1 MAKVLLYNIKDDY
14 DIDKFEKIA
23 YDREIEII
31 RVGKSDIDQ
40 LVGFLLAME
49 NFEKKDDCLAF
60 DENLDFPFI
69 LFADFDK
76 NGLFDLLDTMRENNL
91 AIQHKAS
98 ETANNVHWTLRE
110 LLIENDKEGKMMGLI
125 NNINKLLEKAK
136 SLKEIHG
143 EDPKLKSLVNDINA
157 YFNNQSLFDFEVA
170 KKYYLKL
177 LDEIL
182 RIEEE
187 TK

>member
-1 MAKVLLYNIKDDY
+1 MKLK
-14 DIDKFEKIA
+14 EK
-23 YDREIEII
+23 
-31 RVGKSDIDQ
+31 
-40 LVGFLLAME
+40 FLLEIKGEHKVENTIVTANKDYMILGLPFFNAEERME
-49 NFEKKDDCLAF
+49 DFEKKDERLAF

-76 NGLFDLLDTMRENNL
+76 SGLFDLLDTMRENNL

-98 ETANNVHWTLRE
+98 ETANNVNWTLRE

-143 EDPKLKSLVNDINA
+143 EDPKLKNLVNEINA
-157 YFNNQSLFDFEVA
+157 YFNDQTLFDFEVA